1 MNVNN
6 KNIDKVTNFIKDQL
20 NEINGNGEFDNQ
32 SDLLH
37 AVKITIEMIEEND
50 FLTKRYKNEFKE

>member
-20 NEINGNGEFDNQ
+20 NEINGNGEFDGQ
-32 SDLLH
+32 TDLLT

>member
-6 KNIDKVTNFIKDQL
+6 KNIDIVMNFIKDQL
-20 NEINGNGEFDNQ
+20 NEINGHGEFDNQ

-37 AVKITIEMIEEND
+37 AVEITIEMIEEND
-50 FLTKRYKNEFKE
+50 FLTKRYKNANE

>member
-6 KNIDKVTNFIKDQL
+6 KNIDKVMNFIKDHL

-37 AVKITIEMIEEND
+37 AVEITIEMIEEND
-50 FLTKRYKNEFKE
+50 FLTKRYKNANE